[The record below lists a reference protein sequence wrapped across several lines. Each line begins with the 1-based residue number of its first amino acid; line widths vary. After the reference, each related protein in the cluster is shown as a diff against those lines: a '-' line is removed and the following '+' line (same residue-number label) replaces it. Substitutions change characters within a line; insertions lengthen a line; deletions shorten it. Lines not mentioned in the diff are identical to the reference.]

1 LSSYSHVLVGTD
13 GSATAACAVE
23 AAVTVARSLE
33 ATLTVATAWY
43 RHLPDAPPPSEA
55 VEYPGGNPA
64 AHEVRWAEQT
74 ANDAAARARA
84 AGVADARPATPEG
97 HPAEALLELSE
108 RKPDTLIVVGTAG
121 LTDRT
126 ERLLGNIPHQVT
138 HHALR
143 DVLLVHTTDCT
154 GGYAWER
161 IGLATDGSDTAA
173 SAVAHGVGFAE
184 ALGGEPVL
192 LTAAKDRTSGEAILD
207 RAAAELGSDIGR
219 EVVVGESIVDALVGG
234 AGGFDLLVLGNK
246 GMSGPSRLLGS
257 IANSVTHA
265 LPTDLLLVNTT
276 R

>member
-1 LSSYSHVLVGTD
+1 MSGYSHVLVGTD
-13 GSATAACAVE
+13 GSPTASCAVE
-23 AAVTVARSLE
+23 AAVTLARSLG

-55 VEYPGGNPA
+55 VEYPGGSPA
-64 AHEVRWAEQT
+64 AHEVRWAERT
-74 ANDAAARARA
+74 ANDAATRARS
-84 AGVADARPATPEG
+84 AGVPDARPATPEG

-143 DVLLVHTTDCT
+143 DVLLVHTSDCT
-154 GGYAWER
+154 DGYSWDR
-161 IGLATDGSDTAA
+161 IALATDGSDTAA
-173 SAVAHGVGFAE
+173 LAVAHGLEFTL
-184 ALGGEPVL
+184 ALGAEPVL
-192 LTAAKDRTSGEAILD
+192 LTAAKDEASGAAVLD
-207 RAAAELGSDIGR
+207 RVAGELEWEVGR
-219 EVVVGESIVDALVGG
+219 EVVVGESIVDALLEG
-234 AGGFDLLVLGNK
+234 ARGFDLLVLGNK